1 MNTKRSG
8 HGSCLLDNKI
18 FVFGGF
24 NDNGEILNSCEMLI
38 NNNWINVQQH
48 MNTARFGFAF
58 VVFQGHAWALG
69 GADDRSTPLNSVE
82 IYNLTLNEWSYGTP
96 MLSKRKCPVA
106 AVVGLKLGIFF
117 ENDQNRRSSWQFIRY
132 QIDKIFPRPTSF

>member
-1 MNTKRSG
+1 MNTKRAG
-8 HGSCLLDNKI
+8 HGSCLLDNNI

-24 NDNGEILNSCEMLI
+24 NENFETLNSCEMLI
-38 NNNWINVQQH
+38 NNNWINLQH

-58 VVFQGHAWALG
+58 VVFQGYAWAIG
-69 GADDRSTPLNSVE
+69 GDVDFSTTLNSVE
-82 IYNLTLNEWSYGTP
+82 MYNPTLNEWSYGTP

-106 AVVGLKLGIFF
+106 TVVGLKLGNFF